1 MRDLA
6 NVGDNA
12 DRIPSMKRLFHIAT
26 NPMPSREYRDAG
38 CCALRGGNARLDGF
52 TPRD

>member
-1 MRDLA
+1 VRDLA

-12 DRIPSMKRLFHIAT
+12 DRIPSMKRPFHIAA

-38 CCALRGGNARLDGF
+38 CCALRGDRARLDGF